1 MTGLLVRL
9 GFPEG
14 GNKVVVFLIELLVL
28 SAVGIF
34 SVCEKGSGY
43 RGRIALFDSLVVFSF

>member
-1 MTGLLVRL
+1 MIEKNDRTFGEVW
-9 GFPEG
+9 FPEG

-34 SVCEKGSGY
+34 SVCEKGEEF
-43 RGRIALFDSLVVFSF
+43 RGGIYS

>member
-34 SVCEKGSGY
+34 SVCEKGEEF
-43 RGRIALFDSLVVFSF
+43 RGGIYS

>member
-1 MTGLLVRL
+1 MTGLLVRF

-34 SVCEKGSGY
+34 SVCEKGEEF
-43 RGRIALFDSLVVFSF
+43 RGGIYS